1 MERTPAAYPQQTQ
14 VWRADHD
21 EVKRQTFSEQDVKK
35 LKGKEIR
42 VGDAY
47 TRIAYGAFKNITKVK
62 RIVLSENIA
71 YIGDEAFR
79 GCTMLNTINLPAKL
93 RRIGKGAFYNCCR
106 LKTIIIPPTVKRIEP
121 KTFKQCRG
129 MKAIS
134 LHDQI
139 EAIGDSA
146 FLECESLEEIRIPE
160 QCREIG
166 FRSFCYCDSLKSAC
180 FPEGLLRIGR
190 EAFYRSG
197 LTSLKLNEQLE
208 VLEEGAFLRCLGLR
222 EITIPKSVKQID
234 KWAFHGCDNLHWAVF
249 EGDPEILGSGI
260 FNRLDT
266 TVVCKKGS
274 RVDRYC
280 RGNGF
285 TVENQSDVS

>member
-1 MERTPAAYPQQTQ
+1 LERTQAAYPQQTQ

-121 KTFKQCRG
+121 KT
-129 MKAIS
+129 
-134 LHDQI
+134 
-139 EAIGDSA
+139 
-146 FLECESLEEIRIPE
+146 
-160 QCREIG
+160 
-166 FRSFCYCDSLKSAC
+166 
-180 FPEGLLRIGR
+180 
-190 EAFYRSG
+190 
-197 LTSLKLNEQLE
+197 LNEQLE

-280 RGNGF
+280 RENGF